1 MRQYVQEI
9 AQVLHLMSEQELKD
23 SIEELCRYLLF
34 KYGEYY
40 IDDFD
45 DDTTKPVFD
54 TVRTGEYTIRLSG
67 RTITCQNIHSNHGI
81 LSLIPLL
88 LASSPNSPLASSPH
102 SPQGIQYPIG
112 GTPSHR
118 LLPIA
123 TLKGKPNHIVV
134 VKALIEIV
142 NGLHQVEERMF
153 GPETDE
159 W

>member
-23 SIEELCRYLLF
+23 SIEKLCRYLLS
-34 KYGEYY
+34 KYREYY

-67 RTITCQNIHSNHGI
+67 RTITCQNIHSNHGA
-81 LSLIPLL
+81 LSLVSISLPFRGVGGGTYL
-88 LASSPNSPLASSPH
+88 PLA
-102 SPQGIQYPIG
+102 
-112 GTPSHR
+112 
-118 LLPIA
+118 A
-123 TLKGKPNHIVV
+123 LKGKMNHIAV
-134 VKALIEIV
+134 VKALIEMV
-142 NGLHQVEERMF
+142 NGLHQAEERMF
-153 GPETDE
+153 GPEAAE

>member
-23 SIEELCRYLLF
+23 SIEKLCRYLLF

-67 RTITCQNIHSNHGI
+67 RTITCQNIHSNHGT
-81 LSLIPLL
+81 LSLIPI
-88 LASSPNSPLASSPH
+88 ANSP
-102 SPQGIQYPIG
+102 
-112 GTPSHR
+112 
-118 LLPIA
+118 LPIA
-123 TLKGKPNHIVV
+123 TLKGKPNHIAV
-134 VKALIEIV
+134 VKALIEMV
-142 NGLHQVEERMF
+142 NGLHQAEERMF
-153 GPETDE
+153 GPEAAE
-159 W
+159 WY

>member
-23 SIEELCRYLLF
+23 SIEKLCGYLLF

-67 RTITCQNIHSNHGI
+67 RTITCQNIHSNHGT
-81 LSLIPLL
+81 LSLIPL
-88 LASSPNSPLASSPH
+88 ANSP
-102 SPQGIQYPIG
+102 
-112 GTPSHR
+112 
-118 LLPIA
+118 LPIA
-123 TLKGKPNHIVV
+123 TLKGKTNHIAV
-134 VKALIEIV
+134 VKALIEMV
-142 NGLHQVEERMF
+142 NGLHQAEERMF
-153 GPETDE
+153 GPEAAE
-159 W
+159 WY

>member
-23 SIEELCRYLLF
+23 SIEKLCRYLLF

-54 TVRTGEYTIRLSG
+54 TIRTGEYTIRLSG
-67 RTITCQNIHSNHGI
+67 KTITCQNIHINYGTMS
-81 LSLIPLL
+81 
-88 LASSPNSPLASSPH
+88 LASISLPFREGAGVGSSLPLTA
-102 SPQGIQYPIG
+102 
-112 GTPSHR
+112 
-118 LLPIA
+118 
-123 TLKGKPNHIVV
+123 LKGKTNHISV
-134 VKALIEIV
+134 VKALIEMV
-142 NGLHQVEERMF
+142 NGLHQAEERMF
-153 GPETDE
+153 GPEAAE

>member
-23 SIEELCRYLLF
+23 SIEKLCRYLLS
-34 KYGEYY
+34 KYREYY

-67 RTITCQNIHSNHGI
+67 KTITCQNIHSNHGT
-81 LSLIPLL
+81 LSLIPVANSA
-88 LASSPNSPLASSPH
+88 ASISPLS
-102 SPQGIQYPIG
+102 
-112 GTPSHR
+112 
-118 LLPIA
+118 IA
-123 TLKGKPNHIVV
+123 TLKGKTNHIMV
-134 VKALIEIV
+134 VKALIEMV
-142 NGLHQVEERMF
+142 NGLHQAEERLY
-153 GPETDE
+153 GPEAAE

>member
-9 AQVLHLMSEQELKD
+9 TQVLHLMSEQELKD
-23 SIEELCRYLLF
+23 SIEKLCRYLLF

-67 RTITCQNIHSNHGI
+67 KTITCQNIHSNHGT
-81 LSLIPLL
+81 LSLVSISLPFREGAGVGSSLPLT
-88 LASSPNSPLASSPH
+88 A
-102 SPQGIQYPIG
+102 
-112 GTPSHR
+112 
-118 LLPIA
+118 
-123 TLKGKPNHIVV
+123 LKGKTNHIAV
-134 VKALIEIV
+134 VKALIEMV
-142 NGLHQVEERMF
+142 NGLHQTEDRMF
-153 GPETDE
+153 GPEAAE

>member
-23 SIEELCRYLLF
+23 SIEKFCQYLLF

-67 RTITCQNIHSNHGI
+67 RTITCQNIHSNHGT
-81 LSLIPLL
+81 LSLIPI
-88 LASSPNSPLASSPH
+88 ANSP
-102 SPQGIQYPIG
+102 
-112 GTPSHR
+112 
-118 LLPIA
+118 LPIA
-123 TLKGKPNHIVV
+123 TLKGKPNHIAV
-134 VKALIEIV
+134 VKALIEMV
-142 NGLHQVEERMF
+142 NGLHQTEDRMF
-153 GPETDE
+153 SC
-159 W
+159 

>member
-23 SIEELCRYLLF
+23 SIEKLCRYLLS
-34 KYGEYY
+34 KYRVYY

-67 RTITCQNIHSNHGI
+67 RTITCQNIHSNHGT
-81 LSLIPLL
+81 LSLIPISKST
-88 LASSPNSPLASSPH
+88 ASNSP
-102 SPQGIQYPIG
+102 
-112 GTPSHR
+112 
-118 LLPIA
+118 LPIA
-123 TLKGKPNHIVV
+123 TLKGKTNHIMV
-134 VKALIEIV
+134 VKALIEMV
-142 NGLHQVEERMF
+142 NGLHQAEDRMY
-153 GPETDE
+153 GPEAAE

>member
-23 SIEELCRYLLF
+23 SIEKLCRYLLS
-34 KYGEYY
+34 KYRVYY

-67 RTITCQNIHSNHGI
+67 RTITCQNIHSDHGT
-81 LSLIPLL
+81 LSLVSISLPFREGAGVGSSLPLT
-88 LASSPNSPLASSPH
+88 A
-102 SPQGIQYPIG
+102 
-112 GTPSHR
+112 
-118 LLPIA
+118 
-123 TLKGKPNHIVV
+123 LKGKTNHIVV
-134 VKALIEIV
+134 VKALIEMV
-142 NGLHQVEERMF
+142 NGLHQTEERMF
-153 GPETDE
+153 GPEAAE

>member
-9 AQVLHLMSEQELKD
+9 TQVLHLMSEQELKD
-23 SIEELCRYLLF
+23 SIEKLCGYLLF

-67 RTITCQNIHSNHGI
+67 KTITCQNIHSNHGT
-81 LSLIPLL
+81 LSLVSISLPFREGAGVGSSLPLT
-88 LASSPNSPLASSPH
+88 A
-102 SPQGIQYPIG
+102 
-112 GTPSHR
+112 
-118 LLPIA
+118 
-123 TLKGKPNHIVV
+123 LKGKTNHIAV
-134 VKALIEIV
+134 VKALIEMV
-142 NGLHQVEERMF
+142 NGLHQTEDRMF
-153 GPETDE
+153 GPEAAE

>member
-23 SIEELCRYLLF
+23 SIEKFCQYLLF

-67 RTITCQNIHSNHGI
+67 RTITCQNLHSNHGT
-81 LSLIPLL
+81 LSLIPI
-88 LASSPNSPLASSPH
+88 ANSP
-102 SPQGIQYPIG
+102 
-112 GTPSHR
+112 
-118 LLPIA
+118 LPIA
-123 TLKGKPNHIVV
+123 TLKGKPNHIAV
-134 VKALIEIV
+134 VKALIKMV
-142 NGLHQVEERMF
+142 NGLHQAEERMF
-153 GPETDE
+153 GPEAAE
-159 W
+159 WY

>member
-23 SIEELCRYLLF
+23 SIEKLCRYLLF

-67 RTITCQNIHSNHGI
+67 KTITCQNIHSNHGT
-81 LSLIPLL
+81 LSLIPI
-88 LASSPNSPLASSPH
+88 ANSP
-102 SPQGIQYPIG
+102 
-112 GTPSHR
+112 
-118 LLPIA
+118 LPIA
-123 TLKGKPNHIVV
+123 TLKGKPNHIAV
-134 VKALIEIV
+134 VKALIKMV
-142 NGLHQVEERMF
+142 NGLHQAEERMF
-153 GPETDE
+153 GPEAAE
-159 W
+159 WY

>member
-23 SIEELCRYLLF
+23 SIEKFCRYLLY

-67 RTITCQNIHSNHGI
+67 KTITCQNIHSNHGT
-81 LSLIPLL
+81 LSLIPIANSA
-88 LASSPNSPLASSPH
+88 ASNS
-102 SPQGIQYPIG
+102 
-112 GTPSHR
+112 

-123 TLKGKPNHIVV
+123 TLKGKPNHIAV
-134 VKALIEIV
+134 VKALIEMV
-142 NGLHQVEERMF
+142 NGLHQAEERMF
-153 GPETDE
+153 GPEAAE

>member
-23 SIEELCRYLLF
+23 SIEKFCQYLLS
-34 KYGEYY
+34 KYREYY

-67 RTITCQNIHSNHGI
+67 RTITCQNLHSNHGT
-81 LSLIPLL
+81 LSLVSISLPFRAGVGTSLPLT
-88 LASSPNSPLASSPH
+88 A
-102 SPQGIQYPIG
+102 
-112 GTPSHR
+112 
-118 LLPIA
+118 
-123 TLKGKPNHIVV
+123 LKGKTNHIAVA
-134 VKALIEIV
+134 KALIEMV
-142 NGLHQVEERMF
+142 NGLHQAEERMF
-153 GPETDE
+153 GPEAAE

>member
-23 SIEELCRYLLF
+23 SIEKLCRYLLF

-67 RTITCQNIHSNHGI
+67 RTITCQNIHSNHGT
-81 LSLIPLL
+81 LSLIPI
-88 LASSPNSPLASSPH
+88 ANSP
-102 SPQGIQYPIG
+102 
-112 GTPSHR
+112 
-118 LLPIA
+118 LPIA
-123 TLKGKPNHIVV
+123 TLKGKPNHIAV
-134 VKALIEIV
+134 VKALIEMV
-142 NGLHQVEERMF
+142 NGLHQAEDRMF
-153 GPETDE
+153 GC
-159 W
+159 

>member
-9 AQVLHLMSEQELKD
+9 TQVLHLMSEQELKD
-23 SIEELCRYLLF
+23 SIEQLCRYLLF

-67 RTITCQNIHSNHGI
+67 RTITCQNIHSNHGT
-81 LSLIPLL
+81 LSLVSISLPFKEGAGVGSSLPLT
-88 LASSPNSPLASSPH
+88 A
-102 SPQGIQYPIG
+102 
-112 GTPSHR
+112 
-118 LLPIA
+118 
-123 TLKGKPNHIVV
+123 LKGKTNHIAV
-134 VKALIEIV
+134 VKALIEMV
-142 NGLHQVEERMF
+142 NGLHQTEDRMF
-153 GPETDE
+153 GPEAAE

>member
-23 SIEELCRYLLF
+23 SIEKFCRYLLY

-67 RTITCQNIHSNHGI
+67 RTITCQNIHSNHGT
-81 LSLIPLL
+81 LSLIPI
-88 LASSPNSPLASSPH
+88 ANSP
-102 SPQGIQYPIG
+102 
-112 GTPSHR
+112 
-118 LLPIA
+118 LPIA
-123 TLKGKPNHIVV
+123 TLKGKTNHIAV
-134 VKALIEIV
+134 VKALIEMV
-142 NGLHQVEERMF
+142 NGLHQAEERMF
-153 GPETDE
+153 GPEAAE

>member
-23 SIEELCRYLLF
+23 SIEKLCGYLLF

-67 RTITCQNIHSNHGI
+67 KTITCQNIHSNHGT
-81 LSLIPLL
+81 LSLIPI
-88 LASSPNSPLASSPH
+88 ANSP
-102 SPQGIQYPIG
+102 
-112 GTPSHR
+112 
-118 LLPIA
+118 LPIA

-134 VKALIEIV
+134 VKALIDMV
-142 NGLHQVEERMF
+142 NGLHQAEERMF
-153 GPETDE
+153 GPEAAE
-159 W
+159 WY

>member
-23 SIEELCRYLLF
+23 SIEKLCGYLLF

-67 RTITCQNIHSNHGI
+67 KTITCQNIHSNHGT
-81 LSLIPLL
+81 LSLIPI
-88 LASSPNSPLASSPH
+88 ANSP
-102 SPQGIQYPIG
+102 
-112 GTPSHR
+112 
-118 LLPIA
+118 LPIA
-123 TLKGKPNHIVV
+123 TLKGKPNHIAV
-134 VKALIEIV
+134 VKALIKMV
-142 NGLHQVEERMF
+142 NGLHQAEERMF
-153 GPETDE
+153 GPEAAE
-159 W
+159 WY

>member
-23 SIEELCRYLLF
+23 SIEQLCGYLLF

-67 RTITCQNIHSNHGI
+67 KTITCQNLHSNHGT
-81 LSLIPLL
+81 LSLVSISLPFRG
-88 LASSPNSPLASSPH
+88 A
-102 SPQGIQYPIG
+102 GG
-112 GTPSHR
+112 GTY
-118 LLPIA
+118 LPLTA
-123 TLKGKPNHIVV
+123 LKGKMNHIAVA
-134 VKALIEIV
+134 KALIEMV
-142 NGLHQVEERMF
+142 NGLHQAEERMF
-153 GPETDE
+153 GPEAAE

>member
-23 SIEELCRYLLF
+23 SIEKLCRYLLS
-34 KYGEYY
+34 KYRVYY

-67 RTITCQNIHSNHGI
+67 KTITCQNIHSNHGT
-81 LSLIPLL
+81 LSLIPI
-88 LASSPNSPLASSPH
+88 ANSP
-102 SPQGIQYPIG
+102 
-112 GTPSHR
+112 
-118 LLPIA
+118 LPIA
-123 TLKGKPNHIVV
+123 TLKGKPNHIAV
-134 VKALIEIV
+134 VKALIKMV
-142 NGLHQVEERMF
+142 NGLHQAEERMF
-153 GPETDE
+153 GPEAAE